1 MEFGIVLALTIGVFV
16 ILLPV
21 GLVWYLNISGIHEAV
36 KGYRAVKLFKGA
48 LPKLACSIDTDCPP
62 GYVCAG
68 GRCVSQLG
76 E

>member
-1 MEFGIVLALTIGVFV
+1 MEFGIVLALTLGVFV

-36 KGYRAVKLFKGA
+36 KGYRTAKLFEGA
-48 LPKLACSIDTDCPP
+48 LSKLTCSIDTDCPP

-68 GRCVSQLG
+68 GRCILQQ
-76 E
+76 EE